1 MGDDIMNLEISAAY
15 DPINLIYTVTVGK
28 NSVEIPGHALTQ
40 KHVEELA
47 KMLEGINDDTL
58 AKATLN
64 VWAAAINKSISYRA
78 IDTDGNLMFSDSD
91 LTTYD
96 DNVKTTAI
104 DASKIAAD
112 RVRDVLAAWKDT
124 RTLLS
129 PYDYDEPKVYYQPR
143 YPSKPPM
150 IIVEEAL
157 ELLNSKKHLGI
168 KKIEI
173 SKEFDSTI
181 RLTLSSDTSAE
192 RPEYSRVLSVYIDYK
207 AFDRTY
213 KMETDEE
220 AGLMTKLDTDTYI
233 KLRLAF
239 LINQALK
246 RVGPPN
252 LLMDSG
258 VFKVIGSYDTPAT
271 LI

>member
-1 MGDDIMNLEISAAY
+1 MYGNGHIY
-15 DPINLIYTVTVGK
+15 DNEGNIRADFEKELRDLALNGM
-28 NSVEIPGHALTQ
+28 ALTAIQ
-40 KHVEELA
+40 VPKSA
-47 KMLEGINDDTL
+47 SSRIRDT
-58 AKATLN
+58 
-64 VWAAAINKSISYRA
+64 
-78 IDTDGNLMFSDSD
+78 
-91 LTTYD
+91 
-96 DNVKTTAI
+96 
-104 DASKIAAD
+104 
-112 RVRDVLAAWKDT
+112 LAAWKDT

-129 PYDYDEPKVYYQPR
+129 PYDYGYEPKVYYQPR

-150 IIVEEAL
+150 VIIEEAL

-168 KKIEI
+168 GNIEL
-173 SKEFDSTI
+173 SKTSDSTI

-192 RPEYSRVLSVYIDYK
+192 RPEYSRVLSVCIDYK

-213 KMETDEE
+213 DMETDKE

-239 LINQALK
+239 LINKALK
-246 RVGPPN
+246 RVAPLT

-258 VFKVIGSYDTPAT
+258 VFKVIGSYDTPAN

>member
-1 MGDDIMNLEISAAY
+1 MNLEISAAY

-28 NSVEIPGHALTQ
+28 NSVEIPGHTLTQ

-47 KMLEGINDDTL
+47 KMLEDINDDTL

-64 VWAAAINKSISYRA
+64 IWAAAINKSISYRA
-78 IDTDGNLMFSDSD
+78 IGTDGNLMFSDSD

-129 PYDYDEPKVYYQPR
+129 PYDYEDESKVYYQPR

-168 KKIEI
+168 GNIEL
-173 SKEFDSTI
+173 SKTSDSTI
-181 RLTLSSDTSAE
+181 RLTLSSDTTAE
-192 RPEYSRVLSVYIDYK
+192 IPGSKRVLSVRIEYK

-213 KMETDEE
+213 EMETDRD
-220 AGLMTKLDTDTYI
+220 AGLTARLDTDTYI
-233 KLRLAF
+233 RLRIAF

-246 RVGPPN
+246 QAETLALAPV
-252 LLMDSG
+252 LD
-258 VFKVIGSYDTPAT
+258 VFKVICSFDR
-271 LI
+271 

>member
-1 MGDDIMNLEISAAY
+1 MNKIE
-15 DPINLIYTVTVGK
+15 
-28 NSVEIPGHALTQ
+28 
-40 KHVEELA
+40 
-47 KMLEGINDDTL
+47 
-58 AKATLN
+58 
-64 VWAAAINKSISYRA
+64 
-78 IDTDGNLMFSDSD
+78 
-91 LTTYD
+91 TTYD
-96 DNVKTTAI
+96 NGHIYDNEGNIRADFEKELRDLAAQSGMTLTAI
-104 DASKIAAD
+104 QVPKSASSRIKD
-112 RVRDVLAAWKDT
+112 TLAAWKDT

-129 PYDYDEPKVYYQPR
+129 PYDYDDKPKVYYQPR

-150 IIVEEAL
+150 VIIEEAL

-192 RPEYSRVLSVYIDYK
+192 YSDYSRVLSVCIDYK

-213 KMETDEE
+213 EMETDEE

-239 LINQALK
+239 LINKALK
-246 RVGPPN
+246 TVGPPD
-252 LLMDSG
+252 LLMNSCT
-258 VFKVIGSYDTPAT
+258 FKVISSYDTQAT

>member
-1 MGDDIMNLEISAAY
+1 MNLEISAVY
-15 DPINLIYTVTVGK
+15 DPISLIYTVTVGK
-28 NSVEIPGHALTQ
+28 NSVEISGHTLTQ
-40 KHVEELA
+40 KHIEELA

-78 IDTDGNLMFSDSD
+78 IGTDGNLIFGDSD

-112 RVRDVLAAWKDT
+112 RIRDVLAAWKDT

-129 PYDYDEPKVYYQPR
+129 SYDYDDESKVYYQPR

-150 IIVEEAL
+150 VIIEEAL

-168 KKIEI
+168 GNIEL
-173 SKEFDSTI
+173 SKVDNSTI
-181 RLTLSSDTSAE
+181 RLTLSSVAAAE
-192 RPEYSRVLSVYIDYK
+192 IPGYKRILSVWIDYK

-213 KMETDEE
+213 NIETDRV
-220 AGLMTKLDTDTYI
+220 AGLTTRLDTDTYI

-246 RVGPPN
+246 RAETLALAAV
-252 LLMDSG
+252 LD
-258 VFKVIGSYDTPAT
+258 VFKVIGSFDR
-271 LI
+271 

>member
-1 MGDDIMNLEISAAY
+1 MNLEISATY
-15 DPINLIYTVTVGK
+15 DSINLVYTVTAGK

-64 VWAAAINKSISYRA
+64 VWAATINKSISYRA
-78 IDTDGNLMFSDSD
+78 IDTDGNLMLGDSD

-96 DNVKTTAI
+96 GNVKTIAI
-104 DASKIAAD
+104 DASKIATGG
-112 RVRDVLAAWKDT
+112 VRDVLAAWKDT

-129 PYDYDEPKVYYQPR
+129 PYDYGDEPKVYYQPR

-150 IIVEEAL
+150 VIIEEAL

-168 KKIEI
+168 GNVEL
-173 SKEFDSTI
+173 SKADRSII
-181 RLTLSSDTSAE
+181 RLTLSSAAAAKIPGYK
-192 RPEYSRVLSVYIDYK
+192 RILSVWIKYK
-207 AFDRTY
+207 AFDRAY
-213 KMETDEE
+213 EMETDRD
-220 AGLMTKLDTDTYI
+220 AGLTARLDTDTYI
-233 KLRLAF
+233 KLRIAF

-246 RVGPPN
+246 RAETLALTTV
-252 LLMDSG
+252 LA
-258 VFKVIGSYDTPAT
+258 VFKVIGSFDR
-271 LI
+271 

>member
-1 MGDDIMNLEISAAY
+1 MNKIE
-15 DPINLIYTVTVGK
+15 
-28 NSVEIPGHALTQ
+28 
-40 KHVEELA
+40 
-47 KMLEGINDDTL
+47 
-58 AKATLN
+58 
-64 VWAAAINKSISYRA
+64 
-78 IDTDGNLMFSDSD
+78 
-91 LTTYD
+91 TTYD
-96 DNVKTTAI
+96 NGHIYDNEGNIRADFEKELRDLAAQSGMTLTAI
-104 DASKIAAD
+104 QVPRSASSRIKD
-112 RVRDVLAAWKDT
+112 TLAAWKDT
-124 RTLLS
+124 RILLT
-129 PYDYDEPKVYYQPR
+129 PYDYDDKPKVYYQPR

-150 IIVEEAL
+150 VIIEEAL

-168 KKIEI
+168 GNIEL
-173 SKEFDSTI
+173 SKTSDSTI

-192 RPEYSRVLSVYIDYK
+192 RSDYSRVLSVCIEYK

-246 RVGPPN
+246 RMPPIA
-252 LLMDSG
+252 LGTDLG
-258 VFKVIGSYDTPAT
+258 VFKVIGSYDMPAN

>member
-1 MGDDIMNLEISAAY
+1 MNKIE
-15 DPINLIYTVTVGK
+15 
-28 NSVEIPGHALTQ
+28 
-40 KHVEELA
+40 
-47 KMLEGINDDTL
+47 
-58 AKATLN
+58 
-64 VWAAAINKSISYRA
+64 
-78 IDTDGNLMFSDSD
+78 
-91 LTTYD
+91 TTYD
-96 DNVKTTAI
+96 NGHIYDNEGNIRADFEKELRDLAAQSGMTLTAI
-104 DASKIAAD
+104 QVPKSASSRIKD
-112 RVRDVLAAWKDT
+112 TLAAWKDT

-129 PYDYDEPKVYYQPR
+129 PYDYDDKPKVYYQPR

-150 IIVEEAL
+150 VIIEEAL

-168 KKIEI
+168 GNIEL
-173 SKEFDSTI
+173 SKTSDSTI

-192 RPEYSRVLSVYIDYK
+192 RPEYSRVLSVCIDYK

-213 KMETDEE
+213 EMETDEE

-246 RVGPPN
+246 RVPPIA
-252 LLMDSG
+252 LCTDLG
-258 VFKVIGSYDTPAT
+258 VFKVIGSYDMPAN

>member
-1 MGDDIMNLEISAAY
+1 MNKIEATYNNGYIYDNEGNIRADFEKELRDLAAQS
-15 DPINLIYTVTVGK
+15 G
-28 NSVEIPGHALTQ
+28 
-40 KHVEELA
+40 
-47 KMLEGINDDTL
+47 MTL
-58 AKATLN
+58 
-64 VWAAAINKSISYRA
+64 
-78 IDTDGNLMFSDSD
+78 
-91 LTTYD
+91 
-96 DNVKTTAI
+96 TAI
-104 DASKIAAD
+104 QVPKSASSRI
-112 RVRDVLAAWKDT
+112 RDTLAAWKDT

-129 PYDYDEPKVYYQPR
+129 PYDYGYEPKVYYQPR

-150 IIVEEAL
+150 VIIEEAL

-168 KKIEI
+168 GNIEL
-173 SKEFDSTI
+173 SKTSDSTI

-192 RPEYSRVLSVYIDYK
+192 RSDYSRVLSVCIDYK

-233 KLRLAF
+233 RLRLAF
-239 LINQALK
+239 LINKALK
-246 RVGPPN
+246 RVAPLA

-258 VFKVIGSYDTPAT
+258 VFKVIGSYDMPAN

>member
-1 MGDDIMNLEISAAY
+1 MNLEISAAY
-15 DPINLIYTVTVGK
+15 DPINLVYTVTAGK
-28 NSVEIPGHALTQ
+28 NSVEIPGHTLTQ
-40 KHVEELA
+40 KHIEELA
-47 KMLEGINDDTL
+47 KMLEGVNDDTL

-78 IDTDGNLMFSDSD
+78 IDTSGNLMLGDNDSA
-91 LTTYD
+91 TYD
-96 DNVKTTAI
+96 GNVKTIAI

-124 RTLLS
+124 RTLLTS
-129 PYDYDEPKVYYQPR
+129 YDDEPKVYYQPR

-150 IIVEEAL
+150 TIIEEAL

-168 KKIEI
+168 GNIEL
-173 SKEFDSTI
+173 SNVDKSTI
-181 RLTLSSDTSAE
+181 RLTLSSVVAAKI
-192 RPEYSRVLSVYIDYK
+192 PGHKRVLSVWIDYK

-213 KMETDEE
+213 NMETDRD
-220 AGLMTKLDTDTYI
+220 AGLTARLDTDTYI

-246 RVGPPN
+246 QAETLALATV
-252 LLMDSG
+252 LD
-258 VFKVIGSYDTPAT
+258 VFKVIGSFDR
-271 LI
+271 

>member
-1 MGDDIMNLEISAAY
+1 MNLEISAAY

-28 NSVEIPGHALTQ
+28 NSVEIPGHTLTQ

-78 IDTDGNLMFSDSD
+78 IGTDGNLMFGDSD

-124 RTLLS
+124 RTLLTS
-129 PYDYDEPKVYYQPR
+129 YDDKPKVYYQPR

-150 IIVEEAL
+150 VIIEEAL

-168 KKIEI
+168 GNIEL
-173 SKEFDSTI
+173 SNVDKSTI
-181 RLTLSSDTSAE
+181 RLTLSSVVAAKILGCK
-192 RPEYSRVLSVYIDYK
+192 RILRVWIDYK
-207 AFDRTY
+207 AFDRAY
-213 KMETDEE
+213 SMETDRD
-220 AGLMTKLDTDTYI
+220 AGLTARLDTDTYI

-246 RVGPPN
+246 RAETLDLATV
-252 LLMDSG
+252 LR
-258 VFKVIGSYDTPAT
+258 VFKVIGSFDR
-271 LI
+271 

>member
-1 MGDDIMNLEISAAY
+1 MNKIEATYNNGHIYDNEGNIRADFEKELRNLAAQS
-15 DPINLIYTVTVGK
+15 G
-28 NSVEIPGHALTQ
+28 
-40 KHVEELA
+40 
-47 KMLEGINDDTL
+47 M
-58 AKATLN
+58 
-64 VWAAAINKSISYRA
+64 
-78 IDTDGNLMFSDSD
+78 D
-91 LTTYD
+91 LT
-96 DNVKTTAI
+96 AI
-104 DASKIAAD
+104 QVPESASSRI
-112 RVRDVLAAWKDT
+112 RDTLAAWKDT

-129 PYDYDEPKVYYQPR
+129 PYDYDEPKVYYQPK

-168 KKIEI
+168 GNIEL
-173 SKEFDSTI
+173 SKTSDSTI

-192 RPEYSRVLSVYIDYK
+192 RSDYSRVLSVCIEYK

-213 KMETDEE
+213 EMETDKE

-239 LINQALK
+239 LINKALK
-246 RVGPPN
+246 RVPPLA

-258 VFKVIGSYDTPAT
+258 VFKVIGSYDTPAN